1 MTNQQQLLGDASL
14 SRYEYDDEIVL
25 AADLGVVGNASV
37 DVVGGTAIVVVDGE
51 QYDFEVPADDARAF
65 IHNGVLSIEM
75 TTEVSQE

>member
-14 SRYEYDDEIVL
+14 SRHEYDDEIVL